1 MTEIATPEPMPTP
14 LLDRHEA
21 LGAKIV
27 EFAGWLMPISYAG
40 ILEEHRAVRS
50 AAGLFD
56 LSHMG
61 ELVVEGPEAG
71 VALAAALVT
80 DPPSLAVGRAHYSMI
95 CAPDGGILDDLIVY
109 RLAPERFMVV
119 ANASNSRTVS
129 DALAER
135 LDGFGAVLDD
145 RSLATGLVA
154 IQGPRSLE
162 ILQPLAGVDLASIR
176 YYGIAE
182 GVVAGIPAQVAR
194 TGYTG
199 EDGFELFVDV
209 ERAGE
214 AWDAVLD
221 AGRPLGLVP
230 VGLGARDTLRLE
242 AGMPLYGNELDRATT
257 PVRGGPGPGRQAG
270 QGRRLHGS
278 RRPREGRRRRRPAPP
293 CRARAAGPRDRPPR
307 LPGPRCRRGHGR
319 RHLGDD
325 VAHAR
330 AWRSPWRTSHRRM
343 PNPVRCSTSR
353 SAVHASRPRWCHS
366 RSTSGPP
373 DVRRAPGPATQD
385 RSANRARPGDAGQ
398 APPRRYRPNGPR
410 RPALHQGA
418 RVGPRRRRRGRR
430 RHHPVRG
437 RPAGRHRVRR
447 AARGRQGP
455 RPARD
460 LRRRGVGQ
468 GRERPVRPGRAARS
482 PAANDALAGSP
493 ELVNSDPYGEGW
505 MLRISLADPA
515 QVEELLDAA
524 AYEQLVTEA

>member
-1 MTEIATPEPMPTP
+1 MTEIATPEPIATP

-119 ANASNSRTVS
+119 ANASNARTVS

-221 AGRPLGLVP
+221 AGRPLGLV
-230 VGLGARDTLRLE
+230 
-242 AGMPLYGNELDRATT
+242 AGMPLYGNELDRSTT
-257 PVRGGPGPGRQAG
+257 PYEAGLERVVKLAKAGEFTGRAALEKVAADGVR
-270 QGRRLHGS
+270 RRLVGLVLRGRGIARHGY
-278 RRPREGRRRRRPAPP
+278 
-293 CRARAAGPRDRPPR
+293 
-307 LPGPRCRRGHGR
+307 
-319 RHLGDD
+319 
-325 VAHAR
+325 
-330 AWRSPWRTSHRRM
+330 
-343 PNPVRCSTSR
+343 PVLDADGVTG
-353 SAVHASRPRWCHS
+353 VV
-366 RSTSGPP
+366 TSGTMSPTLGVAIAMAYVAP
-373 DVRRAPGPATQD
+373 RHAQPGTMLDVEIR
-385 RSANRARPGDAGQ
+385 
-398 APPRRYRPNGPR
+398 
-410 RPALHQGA
+410 GA
-418 RVGPRRRRRGRR
+418 RVAAEVVPL
-430 RHHPVRG
+430 PFYK
-437 RPAGRHRVRR
+437 RPA
-447 AARGRQGP
+447 
-455 RPARD
+455 
-460 LRRRGVGQ
+460 
-468 GRERPVRPGRAARS
+468 
-482 PAANDALAGSP
+482 
-493 ELVNSDPYGEGW
+493 
-505 MLRISLADPA
+505 
-515 QVEELLDAA
+515 
-524 AYEQLVTEA
+524 

>member
-1 MTEIATPEPMPTP
+1 MTEITTPEPMPTP

-71 VALAAALVT
+71 MALAAALVT

-129 DALAER
+129 DALAAR

-199 EDGFELFVDV
+199 EDGGPGRPDRLHRRGRLRAVPRC
-209 ERAGE
+209 RAGRGGMGRGPRSR
-214 AWDAVLD
+214 ASARSG
-221 AGRPLGLVP
+221 AGRPGGPRHPAPRGRHAAVRQRAGP
-230 VGLGARDTLRLE
+230 GHDT
-242 AGMPLYGNELDRATT
+242 
-257 PVRGGPGPGRQAG
+257 VRGGP
-270 QGRRLHGS
+270 
-278 RRPREGRRRRRPAPP
+278 
-293 CRARAAGPRDRPPR
+293 
-307 LPGPRCRRGHGR
+307 
-319 RHLGDD
+319 
-325 VAHAR
+325 
-330 AWRSPWRTSHRRM
+330 
-343 PNPVRCSTSR
+343 
-353 SAVHASRPRWCHS
+353 
-366 RSTSGPP
+366 
-373 DVRRAPGPATQD
+373 
-385 RSANRARPGDAGQ
+385 
-398 APPRRYRPNGPR
+398 
-410 RPALHQGA
+410 
-418 RVGPRRRRRGRR
+418 
-430 RHHPVRG
+430 
-437 RPAGRHRVRR
+437 
-447 AARGRQGP
+447 
-455 RPARD
+455 
-460 LRRRGVGQ
+460 
-468 GRERPVRPGRAARS
+468 
-482 PAANDALAGSP
+482 
-493 ELVNSDPYGEGW
+493 
-505 MLRISLADPA
+505 
-515 QVEELLDAA
+515 
-524 AYEQLVTEA
+524 